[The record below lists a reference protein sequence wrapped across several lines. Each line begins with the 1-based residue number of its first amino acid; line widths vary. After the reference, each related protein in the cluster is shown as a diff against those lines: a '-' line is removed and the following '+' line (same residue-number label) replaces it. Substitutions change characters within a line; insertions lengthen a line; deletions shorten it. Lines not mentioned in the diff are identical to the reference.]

1 MKSLPRARGRS
12 LCAGTVADDG
22 SEAGALGAVEVV
34 WVMAFPGR
42 GDESG
47 PDGWMGAE
55 VYRQPRLA
63 RARGRVPGATVVH
76 NQVLGNAR
84 RTLDTSRVKRGWGL
98 IATLALLAAFPAA
111 GSTLYRCVSGDGIP
125 QYVSKRVSG
134 ATCRAVG
141 NAPPPPRRG
150 AATPAARPVATPGA
164 APANVDNGAPATF
177 MGGASVPASA
187 ASAPSAA
194 TPASTAAAPPAAART
209 QPASG
214 QRRLQQGRV
223 YSYVKDGI
231 RHYSSRRPAG
241 GADVAA
247 VRTINYSFFETCYA
261 CGAAPGVNFGNV
273 RLNNDAYRDEVARAA
288 SDFGVDVAIVRA
300 IMHAESAFN
309 PNALSRAGAQGLMQ
323 LMPATA
329 ARFGVVNAFDPEQNI
344 RGGVEYLAWL
354 LKRFN
359 GDLTLAAAGYNA
371 GEGAVQRHGGV
382 PPYAETQR
390 YVVRVGTLADRYRGQ
405 LASR

>member
-1 MKSLPRARGRS
+1 M
-12 LCAGTVADDG
+12 
-22 SEAGALGAVEVV
+22 
-34 WVMAFPGR
+34 
-42 GDESG
+42 
-47 PDGWMGAE
+47 
-55 VYRQPRLA
+55 
-63 RARGRVPGATVVH
+63 
-76 NQVLGNAR
+76 
-84 RTLDTSRVKRGWGL
+84 KRGWGL
-98 IATLALLAAFPAA
+98 IATLGLLAAFPVA
-111 GSTLYRCVSGDGIP
+111 GSTLYRCDSGDGIP

-134 ATCRAVG
+134 ASCRLVSSAPAAPRSSG
-141 NAPPPPRRG
+141 TRASRPAAASPTPTAAPP
-150 AATPAARPVATPGA
+150 
-164 APANVDNGAPATF
+164 NIDSGAPATF
-177 MGGASVPASA
+177 MGGTSSPAAVAAPVRPASA
-187 ASAPSAA
+187 TPVA
-194 TPASTAAAPPAAART
+194 TPAARP
-209 QPASG
+209 QSG
-214 QRRLQQGRV
+214 GNQRRLQQGQV
-223 YSYVKDGI
+223 YSYVKDGV
-231 RHYSSRRPAG
+231 RHYSSSRPAG
-241 GADVAA
+241 GAQVAA
-247 VRTINYSFFETCYA
+247 VRTIRYSFFETCYA

-273 RLNNDAYRDEVARAA
+273 RLNENAYRDEVARA
-288 SDFGVDVAIVRA
+288 SREFGVEEAIVRA

>member
-1 MKSLPRARGRS
+1 M
-12 LCAGTVADDG
+12 
-22 SEAGALGAVEVV
+22 
-34 WVMAFPGR
+34 
-42 GDESG
+42 
-47 PDGWMGAE
+47 
-55 VYRQPRLA
+55 
-63 RARGRVPGATVVH
+63 
-76 NQVLGNAR
+76 
-84 RTLDTSRVKRGWGL
+84 KRGWGL
-98 IATLALLAAFPAA
+98 IATLGLLAAFPVA
-111 GSTLYRCVSGDGIP
+111 GSTLYRCDSGDGIP

-134 ATCRAVG
+134 ASCRLVSSA
-141 NAPPPPRRG
+141 
-150 AATPAARPVATPGA
+150 PAAPRSSGSRASRPAPAAPTPTA
-164 APANVDNGAPATF
+164 APANVDSGAPATF
-177 MGGASVPASA
+177 MGGTSSPASLAAPVRPASA
-187 ASAPSAA
+187 TPVA
-194 TPASTAAAPPAAART
+194 TPAARP
-209 QPASG
+209 QSG
-214 QRRLQQGRV
+214 GNQRRLQQGQV
-223 YSYVKDGI
+223 YSYVKDGV
-231 RHYSSRRPAG
+231 RHYSSSRPAG
-241 GADVAA
+241 GAQVAA
-247 VRTINYSFFETCYA
+247 VRTIRYSFFETCYA

-273 RLNNDAYRDEVARAA
+273 RLNENAYRDEVARA
-288 SDFGVDVAIVRA
+288 SREFGVEEAIVRA